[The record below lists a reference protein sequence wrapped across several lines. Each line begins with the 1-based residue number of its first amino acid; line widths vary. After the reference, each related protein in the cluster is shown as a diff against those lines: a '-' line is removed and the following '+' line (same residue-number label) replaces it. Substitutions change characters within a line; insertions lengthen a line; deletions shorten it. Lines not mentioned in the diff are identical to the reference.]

1 VTDPT
6 CPACGVPYHDHLG
19 LHGTCEELQRVKAE
33 CGWRDPRPEDHGKYA
48 FIGSL
53 PGDAPPSLLRSYT
66 PLRWTEEILAYAIDV
81 DAPRRWQYWTTAG
94 WVDLTSRVCVCER
107 PSE

>member
-1 VTDPT
+1 MRCDVTDPT

-19 LHGTCEELQRVKAE
+19 LNGTCAELQRVKAE
-33 CGWRDPRPEDHGKYA
+33 RGWRDPRPEDHGKYA
-48 FIGSL
+48 FVDAL
-53 PGDAPPSLLRSYT
+53 PSDAPPALLRLMQ
-66 PLRWTEEILAYAIDV
+66 PV
-81 DAPRRWQYWTTAG
+81 DWMQVWQYWTTAG

>member
-6 CPACGVPYHDHLG
+6 CPACGVSYRDHLG
-19 LHGTCEELQRVKAE
+19 LNGTCAELQRLKADR
-33 CGWRDPRPEDHGKYA
+33 GWRDPRPEDHGKYA

-53 PGDAPPSLLRSYT
+53 PEDAPPSLLRSYK
-66 PLRWTEEILAYAIDV
+66 PLKWDATQLVYAVQMTEV
-81 DAPRRWQYWTTAG
+81 KWQYWTTAG